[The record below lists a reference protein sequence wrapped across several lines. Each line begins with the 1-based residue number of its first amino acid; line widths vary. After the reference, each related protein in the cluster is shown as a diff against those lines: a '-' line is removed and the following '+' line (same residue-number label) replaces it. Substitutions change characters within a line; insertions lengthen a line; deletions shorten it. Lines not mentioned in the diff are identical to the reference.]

1 MTVHTAIVHTC
12 EVSAKRK
19 TFHLLEELRVVGEC
33 VLERAMLRAGFPHED
48 APAFLYYLR
57 FNDSGVISEI
67 GDITLTFEDCLHCFM
82 VAIGA

>member
-1 MTVHTAIVHTC
+1 MTVDVAIVNTF
-12 EVSAKRK
+12 EVSTESETLHPAKKIRVIGK
-19 TFHLLEELRVVGEC
+19 SVFERTILLVG
-33 VLERAMLRAGFPHED
+33 LAHED

-57 FNDSGVISEI
+57 FNDSRVISEI